1 MCWRTL
7 SRHENVSR
15 EQRLRRLTSL
25 AGDEIPSLTRA
36 NRAEVRCL
44 GACFSKIDLSD
55 PEFIPGRVA

>member
-1 MCWRTL
+1 M
-7 SRHENVSR
+7 SR